1 MMDYIK
7 MKVNGHIKQLVITTC
22 DNVWGLGPMFNHSD

>member
-1 MMDYIK
+1 